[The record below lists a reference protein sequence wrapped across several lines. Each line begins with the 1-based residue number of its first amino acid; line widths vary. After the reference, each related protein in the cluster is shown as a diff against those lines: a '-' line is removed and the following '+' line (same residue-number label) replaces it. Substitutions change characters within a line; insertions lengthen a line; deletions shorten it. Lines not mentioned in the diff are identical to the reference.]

1 MNTLSFTTK
10 SGAKKIKAKQRLLLR
25 PKEMF
30 YITKSYT
37 GMKKI
42 SPDIITALILTYNEE
57 DNIERVLNRLQWL
70 EGIIIID
77 SHSTDRTLA
86 IATNYPNVKV
96 YSRTF
101 DTHATQWNYGLS
113 LTNSKWILSL
123 DADYILT
130 DDFVNEI
137 QKNLSEDKSA
147 FFTKFKFLVFGK
159 KLLSDNTTPRP
170 VLFKRQDCIYYDDGH
185 TQRLKINGSSGFFK
199 THILHD
205 DRKSL
210 SRWLNN
216 QDKYSIK
223 ECDKLLNFNNGGK
236 GSVINKNKKNKKFS
250 PLFFFFFLLFFLSII
265 FYCLAGWG
273 FYISKTLVVIIFA
286 FP

>member
-1 MNTLSFTTK
+1 
-10 SGAKKIKAKQRLLLR
+10 
-25 PKEMF
+25 MF

-70 EGIIIID
+70 ERIIIVD
-77 SHSTDRTLA
+77 SHSTDRTLE

-185 TQRLKINGSSGFFK
+185 TQRLKINGSAGFFK
-199 THILHD
+199 NHILHD

-210 SRWLNN
+210 SRWLSN

-223 ECDKLLNFNNGGK
+223 ECDKLLNFNNGGT
-236 GSVINKNKKNKKFS
+236 GSVINKIRKTKIFA
-250 PLFFFFFLLFFLSII
+250 PVFVF
-265 FYCLAGWG
+265 FYCLFFKGLILNGWPG
-273 FYISKTLVVIIFA
+273 WYYTLQRTMVEILFA
-286 FP
+286 LRMIENENLNKKLLN